1 MERPKKYK
9 EGYVNTVTVEILNTI
24 EEHRQEQ
31 RQRRINSYADLTHA
45 FSDKVWAKVENDII
59 RQSEAETE
67 EYSNKRRLLG

>member
-1 MERPKKYK
+1 MERLKKYK

-31 RQRRINSYADLTHA
+31 RQRRINSYADLAHA

-67 EYSNKRRLLG
+67 EYINKRRLLG